1 MGETSGRGFMGSL
14 GRGGVHLD
22 DGLRGQGGGEGNH
35 VDVDEWLAGA
45 GRFVT
50 NNLIGTLYRAICRD
64 YGEKGP
70 RRLRFSWFLVLLGQ

>member
-1 MGETSGRGFMGSL
+1 MGATSGRGFMGSL

-22 DGLRGQGGGEGNH
+22 DRLRGQGIGEGNH

-45 GRFVT
+45 GRFVI
-50 NNLIGTLYRAICRD
+50 NGLIGTVYRAICRH

-70 RRLRFSWFLVLLGQ
+70 RRLRFSVILVLLG